1 MAPEWEEAAQVSLF
15 LLSVALISTE
25 ELRVESEARSE
36 LLVSPLITSQISL
49 NTQVSPEAS
58 APSAGEALAPVM
70 TMEVSEA
77 GLNFDMHLFLYVLFI
92 RTSISPYSSLYMNHY
107 LNLFEIIYNSLRI
120 VPISLLI

>member
-1 MAPEWEEAAQVSLF
+1 
-15 LLSVALISTE
+15 
-25 ELRVESEARSE
+25 VESEARSE

-92 RTSISPYSSLYMNHY
+92 RTSISSFFSLY
-107 LNLFEIIYNSLRI
+107 ESLSQ
-120 VPISLLI
+120 SL